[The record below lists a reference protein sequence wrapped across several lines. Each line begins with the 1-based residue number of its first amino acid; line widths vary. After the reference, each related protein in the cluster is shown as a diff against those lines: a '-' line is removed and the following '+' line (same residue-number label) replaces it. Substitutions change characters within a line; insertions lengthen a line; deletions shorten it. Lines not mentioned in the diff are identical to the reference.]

1 MFSCNN
7 IKNNILFCYKG
18 DKNTGNES
26 EKKQHFLQHKLKRGS
41 SNEAYKEH
49 RKKSRVLY
57 AAVFTVP
64 TRRGA
69 LPEEASIYTTEMTAI
84 KGIKEREDIRWVIYA
99 DSLSSMVAIDNNREN
114 HPILTKLQNQGKQ
127 LTLCK
132 VLVHIGVKGN
142 VKQTKQQNRQ

>member
-1 MFSCNN
+1 M
-7 IKNNILFCYKG
+7 
-18 DKNTGNES
+18 
-26 EKKQHFLQHKLKRGS
+26 
-41 SNEAYKEH
+41 KE
-49 RKKSRVLY
+49 
-57 AAVFTVP
+57 
-64 TRRGA
+64 
-69 LPEEASIYTTEMTAI
+69 
-84 KGIKEREDIRWVIYA
+84 IKERRDIRWVIYA